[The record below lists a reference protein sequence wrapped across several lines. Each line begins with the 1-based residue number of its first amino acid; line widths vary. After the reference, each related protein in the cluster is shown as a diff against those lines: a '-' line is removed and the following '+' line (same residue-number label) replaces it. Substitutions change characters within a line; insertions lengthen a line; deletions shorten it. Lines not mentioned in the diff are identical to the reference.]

1 MTGKDPLQI
10 YGERFHNNSNNVSYG
25 LDYANRLLN
34 AERPEDAIEVL
45 KQVIRQDNTS
55 KVAYR
60 QIALA
65 YDRAEMGQPQSFGK
79 GIIISERNVTVK
91 GTESGIG
98 AVSGAVMGGLGG
110 SQVSEDGA
118 ISAIGAIGGAIVG
131 GMVGAKAEELIMR
144 DNASEFIFQPDVGD
158 PFTLIQINDEKLKT
172 GDRVLII
179 NSDKIRVTKDST
191 QIK

>member
-1 MTGKDPLQI
+1 MPKRFVLPFLSILIFLQ
-10 YGERFHNNSNNVSYG
+10 
-25 LDYANRLLN
+25 
-34 AERPEDAIEVL
+34 
-45 KQVIRQDNTS
+45 TS
-55 KVAYR
+55 CS
-60 QIALA
+60 LHSGST
-65 YDRAEMGQPQSFGK
+65 YDRGEMGQPQSFSK

-91 GTESGIG
+91 GTESGVG

-110 SQVSEDGA
+110 SQVSDDGA

-144 DNASEFIFQPDVGD
+144 DNASEFIIQPDVGD

>member
-1 MTGKDPLQI
+1 MLKKFLLTLVWLFIFLQI
-10 YGERFHNNSNNVSYG
+10 NCSLHSGSTYGRG
-25 LDYANRLLN
+25 
-34 AERPEDAIEVL
+34 
-45 KQVIRQDNTS
+45 
-55 KVAYR
+55 
-60 QIALA
+60 
-65 YDRAEMGQPQSFGK
+65 EMGQPQSFSK
-79 GIIISERNVTVK
+79 GIIISERNVKVK
-91 GTESGIG
+91 GTESGVG

-144 DNASEFIFQPDVGD
+144 DNASEFIIQPDVGE

-179 NSDKIRVTKDST
+179 NSDKIRVTKDTT

>member
-1 MTGKDPLQI
+1 MPKKFVLPFTFLFLSLQASCSLHS
-10 YGERFHNNSNNVSYG
+10 GS
-25 LDYANRLLN
+25 
-34 AERPEDAIEVL
+34 
-45 KQVIRQDNTS
+45 T
-55 KVAYR
+55 
-60 QIALA
+60 
-65 YDRAEMGQPQSFGK
+65 YDRGEMGQPQSFSK
-79 GIIISERNVTVK
+79 GIVISERNVTVK

-110 SQVSEDGA
+110 FQVSENNA
-118 ISAIGAIGGAIVG
+118 VSAIGAIGGAIVG

-144 DNASEFIFQPDVGD
+144 DNASEFIIQPDVGD

>member
-1 MTGKDPLQI
+1 MPKRFALPFLSILIFLQ
-10 YGERFHNNSNNVSYG
+10 
-25 LDYANRLLN
+25 
-34 AERPEDAIEVL
+34 
-45 KQVIRQDNTS
+45 TS
-55 KVAYR
+55 CS
-60 QIALA
+60 LHSGST
-65 YDRAEMGQPQSFGK
+65 YDRGEMGQPQSFSK

-110 SQVSEDGA
+110 STVSDDGA
-118 ISAIGAIGGAIVG
+118 LSAIGAIGGAIVG

-144 DNASEFIFQPDVGD
+144 DNASEFIIQPDVGD

>member
-1 MTGKDPLQI
+1 MLKKFLLTLIWLFIFLQMNCSLHSGST
-10 YGERFHNNSNNVSYG
+10 YSRG
-25 LDYANRLLN
+25 
-34 AERPEDAIEVL
+34 
-45 KQVIRQDNTS
+45 
-55 KVAYR
+55 
-60 QIALA
+60 
-65 YDRAEMGQPQSFGK
+65 EMGQPQSFSK
-79 GIIISERNVTVK
+79 GIIISERNITVK
-91 GTESGIG
+91 GTKSGVG

-110 SQVSEDGA
+110 SQVSDDGA

-144 DNASEFIFQPDVGD
+144 DKASEFIIQPDVGE
-158 PFTLIQINDEKLKT
+158 PFTLIQVNDEKLKT